1 MHPGL
6 KSKPVFLNK
15 CTDDDLDL
23 VPRLRTAAAH
33 CSSREGWVK
42 RGEYFQFA
50 SVTMRGSFSLSE

>member
-23 VPRLRTAAAH
+23 VPRLLH